1 MWSGDGKRVLFQSN
15 REGDSSIFWQRV
27 DGTGSAERVTKA
39 EDGIAHFPSSW
50 APNSQRFAFYAFKGS
65 VAKVT
70 LWTYSLQDKKAA
82 LFVAD
87 PSTASQAAGE
97 FSPDGRWLAYQSN
110 ETGRYEVYAQPFPA
124 TGAKFQITRG
134 GSTDNH
140 HPLWSPDG
148 KELFYVNDGRL
159 FSVAIQTQPGLT
171 FANPVPLPITGFT
184 QAVTTARQYDITPDG
199 KQFIVVLPPGQGTG
213 NARPTVPIQIVLNWF
228 EDLKQR
234 VPTGKH

>member
-1 MWSGDGKRVLFQSN
+1 MRPTRYLALLVLLSMPYRAEAERRAFGIEDLYRVKGISDLRVSPGGNSAIFTVTTSDLARNKRTGHIW
-15 REGDSSIFWQRV
+15 RMDV
-27 DGTGSAERVTKA
+27 DGRNLQQLTFAEQG
-39 EDGIAHFPSSW
+39 ESS
-50 APNSQRFAFYAFKGS
+50 P
-65 VAKVT
+65 
-70 LWTYSLQDKKAA
+70 L
-82 LFVAD
+82 
-87 PSTASQAAGE
+87 
-97 FSPDGRWLAYQSN
+97 FSPDGKWISF
-110 ETGRYEVYAQPFPA
+110 VSS
-124 TGAKFQITRG
+124 RG
-134 GSTDNH
+134 GETNLYLLPTEGGEARQLTRFSAGVSD
-140 HPLWSPDG
+140 PLWSPDG